1 MLNYRHPI
9 EVRVVVRGEPMNLA
23 SIVEPHDP
31 EAVALIAR
39 GESITYGALRERV
52 GALRGGLVGLGLEPG
67 DRVGIICANTPRFVE
82 SWLAALGA
90 GLVAVP
96 LNPTSPGPELTTELA
111 AVGARAALVGE
122 LGAASARD
130 IDRTAVPALEHLV
143 EFRAGDLDGAVA
155 ADDLATAEPTPIV
168 DRGPDD
174 LAALMFTSG
183 TAGSPRAAMLTHG
196 NLLANLDQMQSV
208 PGIARLPDDV
218 GFGLLPMFHIFGL
231 NVVLDGT
238 LVAGSSLVL
247 VERFDPMATLELI
260 RDRGITLVTGPPTM
274 WAAWAALPD
283 APTDAF
289 ARVRLGAS
297 GAARLSVEIARAI
310 EERYGLRL
318 HEGYGLTET
327 SPVVTTAVG
336 TDAPYGS
343 IGRPLPGVEVRLV
356 DDDGQDVL
364 VGDDGEIWVRGPN
377 VFPGYWDDREATAAA
392 LDADGWL
399 HTGDVAV
406 VDDDGHL
413 FIVDRAKDLIIVS
426 GFNVYPAEVEAA
438 LASHPAV
445 VEAAVVGV
453 PHPHTGEAIRAFVVC
468 APGARVDED
477 ELVAHV
483 GTRLARYKCPNSVEV
498 VDEIPRGLGGK
509 VLRREFRAAG

>member
-1 MLNYRHPI
+1 
-9 EVRVVVRGEPMNLA
+9 MNLA

-31 EAVALIAR
+31 DAVALVAR
-39 GESITYGALRERV
+39 GESISYGQLRDRV

-67 DRVGIICANTPRFVE
+67 DRVGIICANTPWFVE
-82 SWLAALGA
+82 SWLATLGA

-111 AVGARAALVGE
+111 AVGARAVLVDE
-122 LGAASARD
+122 LGAASAADVDRD
-130 IDRTAVPALEHLV
+130 AVPTLEHLV
-143 EFRAGDLDGAVA
+143 ALGAGDLEGAVP
-155 ADDLATAEPTPIV
+155 ADELAGASPTPIV
-168 DRGPDD
+168 ERAADD

-183 TAGSPRAAMLTHG
+183 TAGAPRAAMLGHG
-196 NLLANLDQMQSV
+196 NLLANLEQLQAV
-208 PGIARLPDDV
+208 PEIARRPDDV

-231 NVVLDGT
+231 NVVLGGT
-238 LVAGSSLVL
+238 LVAGASIVL

-260 RDRGITLVTGPPTM
+260 RDAGITLVTGPPTM

-283 APTDAF
+283 APTDAL
-289 ARVRLGAS
+289 AGVRLCAS
-297 GAARLSVEIARAI
+297 GAARLSTEIARAV
-310 EERYGLRL
+310 EERFGVHL

-327 SPVVTTAVG
+327 APVVTTTVG

-356 DDDGQDVL
+356 DDDEHDVL

-377 VFPGYWDDREATAAA
+377 VFPGYWQEPEASGAA
-392 LDADGWL
+392 LRADGWL
-399 HTGDVAV
+399 RTGDVAV

-413 FIVDRAKDLIIVS
+413 FIVDRAKDLVIVS
-426 GFNVYPAEVEAA
+426 GFNVYPAEVEEA

-445 VEAAVVGV
+445 REAAVVGV

-468 APGARVDED
+468 EPDARADED
-477 ELVAHV
+477 ELIAHV
-483 GTRLARYKCPNSVEV
+483 GTRLARYKCPDRVEV

-509 VLRREFRAAG
+509 VLRREFREAG